1 VYSLEASTLYTRPDR
16 VADALVRAAGGNVD
30 SEAGI
35 DDGAGVGATDAVTA
49 VGLVL
54 GVTAALFVGVTA
66 ALFVGVTAALFVGV
80 LDGAAPPN
88 TAERPQPENT
98 MSSNPSRPAPP
109 ADEAPI
115 SRTNTSPLE
124 AGMLTVVG
132 THVFRVVIVTGPVAS
147 CAPLPNRRNSQLRVE
162 SVLLE
167 AHVYMVIVQPVPVV
181 IGGKSN
187 AAVRLPSTPMSPKRA

>member
-1 VYSLEASTLYTRPDR
+1 VYSLDANTLYTRPDR

-54 GVTAALFVGVTA
+54 GVTA

-187 AAVRLPSTPMSPKRA
+187 AAVRLPSTPMSPNSA